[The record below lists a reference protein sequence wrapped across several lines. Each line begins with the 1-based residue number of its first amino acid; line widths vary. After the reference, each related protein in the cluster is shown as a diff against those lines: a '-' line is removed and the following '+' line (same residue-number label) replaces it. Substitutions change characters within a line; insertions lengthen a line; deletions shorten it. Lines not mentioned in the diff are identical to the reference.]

1 MNINQFTLKHVNVEQ
16 PLMNVKA
23 GEGTYNEIC
32 EKTYDGTIY
41 PLTDNAGNVVGLGY
55 ETGLTGAE
63 DSIELRKFE
72 KRYRGKPV
80 MEYFERALKAKYE
93 GKSLEEALTL
103 YEEKAHNSDIKTETE
118 EDLPNEVTIRKE
130 DINNNCSDNN
140 IKSYLRRTYGHYLS
154 RYCGDIEVESIDD
167 NTVKVSGI
175 RWGRKI

>member
-1 MNINQFTLKHVNVEQ
+1 MNISQFTPKHVNVEQ

-23 GEGTYNEIC
+23 GEGTYEEIC
-32 EKTYDGTIY
+32 EKIYNDTIY

-80 MEYFERALKAKYE
+80 MEYFERALRAKYE

-103 YEEKAHNSDIKTETE
+103 YEEKAPNSDTKTETE
-118 EDLPNEVTIRKE
+118 EDLPNEVIIRKQ

-154 RYCGDIEVESIDD
+154 GYYRDIHVESIDD
-167 NTVKVSGI
+167 DTIKVSSI
-175 RWGRKI
+175 YWGRKI